1 MKREMFI
8 NIIKSP
14 LWHRLCYHSDDE
26 FPWCK
31 YADSVALWVSG
42 GGGAVETL
50 STFSNIHNILPPD
63 HHDHHYHTAAG
74 ESWAHLKTVGT
85 NLLFSNF
92 SLSVER
98 LSVRDRGLDDND
110 HEHDDDIADDVDDA
124 YDLTMDFT
132 LLEKEGR
139 PQRELMGEMEVF
151 QTWQCHWCW
160 CWWCWLLNTMVLLAR
175 EKEGKLKAPA
185 LVTSPPI
192 QGSPFEKAFLL
203 FSYFDDNDEG
213 RMYPRMRNTH
223 LSEPRLI
230 SRDHTG
236 SQKH

>member
-14 LWHRLCYHSDDE
+14 LCYHSDDE

-160 CWWCWLLNTMVLLAR
+160 CCHIHSKSEYRDPND
-175 EKEGKLKAPA
+175 PA
-185 LVTSPPI
+185 KK
-192 QGSPFEKAFLL
+192 FELSSNLSKNATKWPK
-203 FSYFDDNDEG
+203 NDPKWPKYG
-213 RMYPRMRNTH
+213 PKW
-223 LSEPRLI
+223 P
-230 SRDHTG
+230 
-236 SQKH
+236 

>member
-14 LWHRLCYHSDDE
+14 LCYHSDDE

-63 HHDHHYHTAAG
+63 HHDHHYHTAG

-98 LSVRDRGLDDND
+98 LSVRDRGLKDND
-110 HEHDDDIADDVDDA
+110 HEHDDDIADDDVDDA
-124 YDLTMDFT
+124 YEITMDFT

-139 PQRELMGEMEVF
+139 PQRKLMGEMEVF

-192 QGSPFEKAFLL
+192 QGSPFER
-203 FSYFDDNDEG
+203 S
-213 RMYPRMRNTH
+213 
-223 LSEPRLI
+223 I
-230 SRDHTG
+230 SAVFIFWR
-236 SQKH
+236 